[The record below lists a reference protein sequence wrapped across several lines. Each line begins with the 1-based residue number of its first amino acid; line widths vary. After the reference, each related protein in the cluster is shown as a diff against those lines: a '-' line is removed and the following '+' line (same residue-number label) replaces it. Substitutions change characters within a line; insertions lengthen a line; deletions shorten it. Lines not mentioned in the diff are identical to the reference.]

1 MYLHNKNSLKIKLPA
16 IPQIIVVVGSGI
28 EPLRCENHLAPL
40 PAVSQH
46 PYPQIIINV
55 KP

>member
-1 MYLHNKNSLKIKLPA
+1 MLNRFVCKYVKERLLLLWGAESNR
-16 IPQIIVVVGSGI
+16 
-28 EPLRCENHLAPL
+28 LRCENHLAPL

-46 PYPQIIINV
+46 PYPQIIIINV